1 MKRVNKLME
10 ILTKFKE
17 QDDAVG
23 DLGSEPTITDVPG
36 GPGPD
41 GSPEPEVDELPAAD
55 PNSLN
60 YDNEFFSQL
69 KAEDIFND
77 KDIPEITYKV
87 TADPVIDPETQAV
100 TSLPCEV
107 AEAPEGNEKNVS
119 VGDQFDAIT
128 AMPKLPEPPPID
140 GGAGATDGGLEEPPA
155 VDGGGMEAPPN
166 EEPMGME
173 SLTPGLRLL
182 KKFGKLAE
190 AHLSRGI
197 VQEIRADGM
206 VAIRQ
211 GHGALLVLPMAS
223 GVKAGD
229 EVEIEDLKKIIGKV
243 GTKQQ

>member
-1 MKRVNKLME
+1 MKQVSKLME

-23 DLGSEPTITDVPG
+23 ALGSEPTITDAPPAPAG
-36 GPGPD
+36 D
-41 GSPEPEVDELPAAD
+41 EPLPATD
-55 PNSLN
+55 PNVLN

-69 KAEDIFND
+69 KTGDIFND

-87 TADPVIDPETQAV
+87 TADPVLDPETQAV

-119 VGDQFDAIT
+119 MGDQFDAVT
-128 AMPKLPEPPPID
+128 AMPKLPEPPPEGGEGPSLETPPVD
-140 GGAGATDGGLEEPPA
+140 GGDMSHEEPPMETPP
-155 VDGGGMEAPPN
+155 GG
-166 EEPMGME
+166 E
-173 SLTPGLRLL
+173 SFSKGQRLL
-182 KKFGKLAE
+182 RRFGKLAE
-190 AHLSRGI
+190 AHISRGI
-197 VQEIRADGM
+197 VQEIRTDGM

-211 GHGALLVLPMAS
+211 GHGALLVLPMAA

-243 GTKQQ
+243 APKQQ

>member
-1 MKRVNKLME
+1 MKQAQKLME
-10 ILTKFKE
+10 ILNKFKE

-23 DLGSEPTITDVPG
+23 ALGSEPTITDAPS

-41 GSPEPEVDELPAAD
+41 AGVELELPATD
-55 PNSLN
+55 PNVLN

-69 KAEDIFND
+69 KTGDIFND

-87 TADPVIDPETQAV
+87 TADPVLDPENQAV

-119 VGDQFDAIT
+119 TGDQFDAVT
-128 AMPKLPEPPPID
+128 SMPKLPEPPPED
-140 GGAGATDGGLEEPPA
+140 GGEPAPDMGAEEPSAESPS
-155 VDGGGMEAPPN
+155 MEAPSV
-166 EEPMGME
+166 EAPMGGE
-173 SLTPGLRLL
+173 SLSVGQKLLR
-182 KKFGKLAE
+182 KFSKLAE
-190 AHLSRGI
+190 AQISRGI
-197 VQEIRADGM
+197 VQEVRTDGM

-211 GHGALLVLPMAS
+211 GHGALLVLPMAA

-243 GTKQQ
+243 AAKQQ